1 MYISIEKAVEFLK
14 AGEVVAVP
22 TETVYGL
29 AASIEH
35 PEAIKRVYQ
44 LKGRPSSNPLIIH
57 VSNATEINKYV
68 TELPDGF
75 SLLADA
81 FWPGPLTLVLP
92 ANIDTVP
99 EIVRAGLQTAA
110 FRVPRHLLARQLLSL
125 TGPLVM
131 PSANLSGTPSAT
143 LVAHVEQDFGS
154 NFPVLEGA
162 SCAIGLES
170 TILVHTHGKWQI
182 IRQGALAARDF
193 EENLGYQPHVSGP
206 ESYTA
211 PLCPG
216 QLFRHYAPKAKLILR
231 KEFSM
236 AHGEI
241 ILGFSDKKYPEGNR
255 VINLGI
261 SSNPSEIAEKL
272 YKTLRSLD
280 DNHISSA
287 LVDIDLPKT
296 GLYLTILERLY
307 KAAAGLD

>member
-1 MYISIEKAVEFLK
+1 MFISIEKAEKLLK
-14 AGEVVAVP
+14 SGEVIAVP

-35 PEAIKRVYQ
+35 PSAIKQIYR
-44 LKGRPSSNPLIIH
+44 LKDRPSSNPLIVH
-57 VSNATEINKYV
+57 LSQLTEIDKYV
-68 TELPDGF
+68 MELPEGF
-75 SLLADA
+75 ASLAEA

-92 ANIDTVP
+92 ANTNSVP

-110 FRVPRHLLARQLLSL
+110 FRVPQHSLARQLIGL

-143 LVAHVEQDFGS
+143 LIEHIEKDFGKD
-154 NFPVLEGA
+154 FPVLEGA
-162 SCAIGLES
+162 SCALGVES
-170 TILVHTHGKWQI
+170 TILIQWQGQWQI
-182 IRQGALAARDF
+182 IRQGALAPGDF
-193 EENLGYQPHVSGP
+193 EEVLGYQPPVRGP

-216 QLFRHYAPKAKLILR
+216 QFFRHYAPKAKLILR

-255 VINLGI
+255 IIHLGI

-280 DNHISSA
+280 ENHISTA

-307 KAAAGLD
+307 KAAAGY